1 MLHTLLAATP
11 GAPARIRAGAAA
23 AGVDSRALLVNPL
36 RPGPLRRARGDRRAP
51 RLHRAHL
58 PRPHR
63 GRPARRAAP
72 PPPPAQP
79 CRRALHQPDPARRGD
94 RSTHRHRP
102 RFARAGPSR
111 PARPDYGTCD
121 GQPWSEVVARFGK
134 IPARHPDL
142 PIGPGAETWNHHY
155 QRVRALLI
163 RLLDHHDGQTIA
175 VIAHGETI
183 TAAAHLFLNL
193 PTSARADVAF
203 AADNAALTIWEQQPL
218 SWTRHDAG
226 TRWALTSHND
236 TAHLTSPPQPRQKHT
251 TAQEPT
257 TEGEPVS

>member
-1 MLHTLLAATP
+1 MSGTRLVLARHGQAHCNVRGVIGGPRGCTGLTSRGRTEAGRLAA
-11 GAPARIRAGAAA
+11 
-23 AGVDSRALLVNPL
+23 
-36 RPGPLRRARGDRRAP
+36 
-51 RLHRAHL
+51 RLHHL
-58 PRPHR
+58 HQHSPVAALYTSPI
-63 GRPARRAAP
+63 RRVVETAAP
-72 PPPPAQP
+72 TATALGLRAQV
-79 CRRALHQPDPARRGD
+79 LHDLRE
-94 RSTHRHRP
+94 
-102 RFARAGPSR
+102 
-111 PARPDYGTCD
+111 PDYGTCD

-142 PIGPGAETWNHHY
+142 PLGPGAETWNHHY

-236 TAHLTSPPQPRQKHT
+236 TTHLTSPPQPRKKHT

-257 TEGEPVS
+257 TEREPVS

>member
-1 MLHTLLAATP
+1 MSGTRLVLARHGQAHCNVRGVIGGPRGCTGLTSRGRTEAGRLAA
-11 GAPARIRAGAAA
+11 
-23 AGVDSRALLVNPL
+23 
-36 RPGPLRRARGDRRAP
+36 
-51 RLHRAHL
+51 RLHHL
-58 PRPHR
+58 HQHSPVAALYTSPI
-63 GRPARRAAP
+63 RRVVETAAP
-72 PPPPAQP
+72 TATALGLRAQVIHDL
-79 CRRALHQPDPARRGD
+79 RE
-94 RSTHRHRP
+94 
-102 RFARAGPSR
+102 
-111 PARPDYGTCD
+111 PDYGTCD

-203 AADNAALTIWEQQPL
+203 AAHNAALTIWEQQPL

-236 TAHLTSPPQPRQKHT
+236 TAHLTSPPLNRARNTRQHNNRRQNENLSAKLERCQTSLIPHT
-251 TAQEPT
+251 LRM
-257 TEGEPVS
+257 